1 MSKPVQPSSE
11 PDTDSSSLS
20 VNLPSSSAD
29 WRELVAVVLIS
40 VTTILTA
47 WTAFQ
52 ASKWGGEMSINF
64 SQASA
69 ARIDAARYESNAN
82 RQASVQVALFTQWLN
97 AETSSN
103 TDLADFLRDS
113 FPEPLATATS
123 DWLDE
128 RATDAQAAPQ
138 TPFDMPTYVL
148 TDARRAADKQASAEQ
163 KSAQAL
169 TSNRNSDNYTV
180 LTILFATVLFFAAVS
195 NRVKKPLS
203 SWTLIGVAVVVF
215 MGSVTVLAALP
226 KLV

>member
-11 PDTDSSSLS
+11 PDTGSSSLS

-97 AETSSN
+97 AETYSN

-128 RATDAQAAPQ
+128 RTADDQAAPK

-148 TDARRAADKQASAEQ
+148 TDARRAADEQASAEQ

-226 KLV
+226 KLF

>member
-11 PDTDSSSLS
+11 PDTGSSSLS

-103 TDLADFLRDS
+103 TDLADFLLDS

-128 RATDAQAAPQ
+128 RTADDQAAPQ

-148 TDARRAADKQASAEQ
+148 TDARRAADEQASAEQ

-203 SWTLIGVAVVVF
+203 SWTLIGVAVIVF

-226 KLV
+226 KLF